1 MLTSGREILQQPS
14 QLGFAIFHDGA
25 EGKKVR
31 CWLALRASVLRRAVS
46 SAGTAQ
52 ERRARVIAG
61 AVSRDF
67 RCTE

>member
-1 MLTSGREILQQPS
+1 MGRELLEQPS
-14 QLGFAIFHDGA
+14 RLSFAIFLEGA
-25 EGKKVR
+25 RISEAR
-31 CWLALRASVLRRAVS
+31 CGLALRASVLRRAAS
-46 SAGTAQ
+46 SPGTAQ